1 MAIDL
6 SANSHGESLLDF
18 LRNCKCCVLNGGIT
32 LAYDNFTSILLKGK
46 AIVDYIVTPHDCL
59 DACIDFKVIASSELL
74 NNNPACIDFVDEKC
88 RLPDDSLLLL
98 TFKMYVPIE
107 MYSPEVDTEVKVI
120 KKRSTIFP
128 DNFLFSNMS
137 RLALVELINKVEEC
151 EKTQTNTDNWY
162 GLFCDKLDREM
173 NTKTQIN
180 SDFSKKKG
188 TFKERSR
195 AKPFWDAEL
204 KNLWDSKTQTEREF
218 LK

>member
-1 MAIDL
+1 MYSLDADIIYVCGDLNSHISNKEDCIGDIDNVSPQVAIDL

-32 LAYDNFTSILLKGK
+32 PAYDNFTSVSSKGK
-46 AIVDYIVTPHDCL
+46 AIVDYIITPHDRL
-59 DACIDFKVIASSELL
+59 DACTDFKVTASSELP

-88 RLPDDSLLLL
+88 RLPDHSLLLL
-98 TFKMYVPIE
+98 TFKMHVPIE

-151 EKTQTNTDNWY
+151 EKTQTNIDKWY
-162 GLFCDKLDREM
+162 GLFCDITDREI
-173 NTKTQIN
+173 NTKTKIK
-180 SDFSKKKG
+180 SDF
-188 TFKERSR
+188 
-195 AKPFWDAEL
+195 
-204 KNLWDSKTQTEREF
+204 
-218 LK
+218 